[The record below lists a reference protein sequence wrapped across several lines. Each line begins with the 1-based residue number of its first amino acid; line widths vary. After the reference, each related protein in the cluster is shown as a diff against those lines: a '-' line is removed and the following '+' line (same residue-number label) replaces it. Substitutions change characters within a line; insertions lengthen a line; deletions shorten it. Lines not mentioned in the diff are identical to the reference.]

1 MTLVSP
7 IQHPGAIV
15 RGAWSKEPCQE
26 TYLRRL
32 GKLVKGKVPMPD
44 IDISKPPP
52 NTILFPTLKDLENF
66 TLESENYD
74 AVSIDIENAGPHII
88 CIGFTNL
95 SINSGAIGGTICLRF
110 RRRGG
115 GTYWKSRSELLDVVQ
130 WLYAVLD
137 DPRLGKVFH
146 NGVVYDVPILQ
157 SLGFRVRGRLIDT
170 LNLQH
175 ACYPEMSK
183 GLQFTA
189 TLYNWAPCW
198 KRLTD
203 EEDEGDGKA

>member
-1 MTLVSP
+1 MTLVNP

-32 GKLVKGKVPMPD
+32 NQFVKGKIPCPD

-52 NTILFPTLKDLENF
+52 NTILFPTLRDLEEF
-66 TLESENYD
+66 TLESEDYD

-88 CIGFTNL
+88 CIGFTAL
-95 SINSGAIGGTICLRF
+95 SIDSGRVGSTICLRF

-115 GTYWKSRSELLDVVQ
+115 GHYWQSRSELIAVVG
-130 WLYAVLD
+130 WLYGILD
-137 DPRLGKVFH
+137 NSRLGKIFH
-146 NGVVYDVPILQ
+146 NGVVYDVPILNA
-157 SLGFRVRGRLIDT
+157 LGFQVKGRLIDT

-203 EEDEGDGKA
+203 EGDEGDGKA

>member
-7 IQHPGAIV
+7 ILHPGGIV
-15 RGAWSKEPCQE
+15 RGLWSREPCQE

-32 GKLVKGKVPMPD
+32 NKYVKGKIPLPD
-44 IDISKPPP
+44 IDITKPPP
-52 NTILFPTLKDLENF
+52 NTILFPTLWDLENF

-88 CIGFTNL
+88 CIGFTLL
-95 SINSGAIGGTICLRF
+95 SIGVGDIGRTICLRF

-115 GTYWKSRSELLDVVQ
+115 GTYWVSRPELIRVVS
-130 WLYAVLD
+130 WLYAILG
-137 DPRLGKVFH
+137 DPRLGKIFH
-146 NGVVYDVPILQ
+146 NGVVYDVPILN
-157 SLGFRVRGRLIDT
+157 SLGFQVNGRLIDT

-183 GLQFTA
+183 GLQFCA

-203 EEDEGDGKA
+203 EGDEGDGKA

>member
-15 RGAWSKEPCQE
+15 RGQWSKEPCQE

-32 GKLVKGKVPMPD
+32 GKLVKGKVPMPE
-44 IDISKPPP
+44 IDVSRAPP
-52 NTILFPTLKDLENF
+52 NTILFPSLKDLEQF
-66 TLESENYD
+66 TLKLEDYD

-88 CIGFTNL
+88 CIGFTLL
-95 SINSGAIGGTICLRF
+95 SIDSGDIGSTICLRF

-115 GTYWKSRSELLDVVQ
+115 GTYWRSRVELLTVVA
-130 WLYAVLD
+130 WLYGILD
-137 DPRLGKVFH
+137 NPRLGKVFH
-146 NGVVYDVPILQ
+146 NGVVYDVPILHA
-157 SLGFRVRGRLIDT
+157 LGFQVKGRLIDT

-183 GLQFTA
+183 GLQFCA
-189 TLYNWAPCW
+189 TLYNFAPCW

-203 EEDEGDGKA
+203 EGDEGDGKA